1 MMKIEEALEIISRK
15 STIPNEG
22 ESFADI
28 ETACDMAVKALLKQI
43 PEKPIKC
50 SETKMWYSACF
61 VCRSCGGGFSG
72 TGIAKYCY
80 HCGQAL
86 DWSENN
92 S

>member
-1 MMKIEEALEIISRK
+1 MTIEEAIEIM
-15 STIPNEG
+15 TN
-22 ESFADI
+22 
-28 ETACDMAVKALLKQI
+28 AVQTENYTVEQDKALALVQKACEKQI

-50 SETKMWYSACF
+50 SETKMRYSACF

-92 S
+92 G